1 MKVGLYFGSFNP
13 IHIGHMAIANYF
25 AEFAGLNQVWFVVS
39 PQNPLKNKNSLLPD
53 YQRLEMVRLAI
64 DDDPR
69 FVASNIEF
77 GLPKPSYTVN
87 TLAILSEKFP
97 KISFSLIMGQDNLVS
112 LNKWKNYTFLLE
124 NYTIFAYPR
133 PGQAENPYAGHK
145 NVVLTQAPMMELS
158 SSFIRESIA
167 RGNNMRFFLPP
178 RTWQYIEEMNFYK
191 T

>member
-13 IHIGHMAIANYF
+13 VHIGHMAIANYF
-25 AEFAGLNQVWFVVS
+25 TEFAGLNQVWFVVS
-39 PQNPLKNKNSLLPD
+39 PQNPLKNKNSLLPG

-97 KISFSLIMGQDNLVS
+97 KTDFSLIMGQDNLVS

-133 PGQAENPYAGHK
+133 PGQLENPYSGHK
-145 NVVLTQAPMMELS
+145 NVVLTQAPNMEVS
-158 SSFIRESIA
+158 ASFIRESIA
-167 RGNNMRFFLPP
+167 KGKNMRFFLPP
-178 RTWQYIEEMNFYK
+178 KTWQYIEEMSFYK

>member
-25 AEFAGLNQVWFVVS
+25 AEFAGLNQIWFVVS

-69 FVASNIEF
+69 FVVSNIEF

-167 RGNNMRFFLPP
+167 SGNNMRFFLPP

>member
-69 FVASNIEF
+69 FVVSNIEF

-124 NYTIFAYPR
+124 NYTIYAYPR
-133 PGQAENPYAGHK
+133 PGQAENPYSDHK
-145 NVVLTQAPMMELS
+145 NVVLTQAPVMELS